1 MSTQAFIQDRAG
13 NMVDA
18 NSVSLPA
25 NRHFRD
31 SWVKDPAA
39 PVISVDMAM
48 ARQFYKRHADK
59 AVEKFMRDVLVTK
72 MLDADI
78 ANDDRS
84 RQSVRKLRS
93 DGKGKVSEQAIDAA
107 NTPEELEALWDRKTM
122 GPPWW
127 EQR

>member
-18 NSVSLPA
+18 NSVSIPA
-25 NRHFRD
+25 NRNFRD

-39 PVISVDMAM
+39 PVINVDMAM
-48 ARQFYKRHADK
+48 ARQFYKRRADE
-59 AVEKFMRDVLVTK
+59 AVEKFMRDVLVTR

-78 ANDDRS
+78 SNDDRS

-93 DGKGKVSEQAIDAA
+93 DGKGKV
-107 NTPEELEALWDRKTM
+107 
-122 GPPWW
+122 
-127 EQR
+127 